1 MVKNNLNQITME
13 INPIYCRYQN
23 QTMSFETT
31 LRLLQELISERLNS
45 DYRKIRREASNAGRV
60 NLCFT
65 AFFTR
70 DRYNEIGGFRY
81 GYQIL
86 NQEVRNFRNFR
97 PDGEL
102 GHEVAQI
109 ENLIETL
116 RNGCLSGVIL

>member
-1 MVKNNLNQITME
+1 ME

-45 DYRKIRREASNAGRV
+45 DYRKIRLEASNAGRV
-60 NLCFT
+60 HLCFT